1 MSKQINVPTQ
11 LKSVMDNQDS
21 LVVHGNT
28 VMEVIQELTAKYNG
42 VSARLLNADGKLNR
56 FVLFF
61 VNEED
66 IRFLDNENTKLKD
79 GDVITLIPSIAG
91 G

>member
-1 MSKQINVPTQ
+1 MITINVPTQ
-11 LKSVMDNQDS
+11 LKSVLDNQDT
-21 LVVHGNT
+21 LTANGGT
-28 VMEVIQELTAKYNG
+28 VMEVIRELISKYNG
-42 VSARLLNADGKLNR
+42 VEARLLNADGKLNR

-61 VNEED
+61 VNDED
-66 IRFLDNENTKLKD
+66 IRFLDNENTVLKD

>member
-11 LKSVMDNQDS
+11 LKSVMDNQDTL
-21 LVVHGNT
+21 LVEGNT
-28 VMEVIQELTAKYNG
+28 IMEVIQELTAKYNG
-42 VSARLLNADGKLNR
+42 VSARLLNAEGKLNR

-61 VNEED
+61 VNDED
-66 IRFLDNENTKLKD
+66 IRFLDNEKTQLKD

>member
-1 MSKQINVPTQ
+1 MITLNVPTQ
-11 LKSVMDNQDS
+11 LKSVLDNQDT
-21 LVVHGNT
+21 LEVHGNT
-28 VMEVIQELTAKYNG
+28 VMEVIQELISKYNG
-42 VSARLLNADGKLNR
+42 VKERLLNADGKLNR